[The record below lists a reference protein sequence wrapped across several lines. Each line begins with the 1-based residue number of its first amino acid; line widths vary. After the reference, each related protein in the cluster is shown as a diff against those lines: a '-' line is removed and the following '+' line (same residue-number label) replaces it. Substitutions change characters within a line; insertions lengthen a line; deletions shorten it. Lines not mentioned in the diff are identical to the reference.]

1 VLGARRPLR
10 DIRSA
15 GAKVHLVRRLRN
27 AECGSTVLYLDG
39 YLGFECWAEE
49 ASLLETHLA
58 NVLTL

>member
-1 VLGARRPLR
+1 VP
-10 DIRSA
+10 RSISS
-15 GAKVHLVRRLRN
+15 GVCLRN